1 MSDFSIIGNRT
12 AMIDAAAKTTGA
24 GKYTDD
30 LSVPGMLVGKILH
43 SPYPHA
49 RIRRID
55 TSRAE
60 KCEGVVAVVVGQ
72 DAPNPYGILPVG
84 HDEYALALDKV
95 RYVGD
100 NVACVVAVSES
111 IAETALELI
120 DVEYEVLPAYFDPEE
135 SMKAV
140 TDLIHDSKPGN
151 LEKDYHHVF
160 GDPDQ
165 GFAGADQI
173 AEARFIANEVTH
185 AAMEPHS
192 TLASFEIDPHTGKPG
207 RLTVWSSTQVPYY
220 LQHKLSL
227 VLEMP
232 MAQIRVIK
240 PLVGGGFG
248 GKSEVIP
255 LEIIAAIAARKA
267 QAAVKITYTREE
279 VFWAHRGRPRTII
292 DLKTG
297 VKKDGRITA
306 VKARVVQDGGAY
318 CSYGVVTILY
328 SGALLGALYDIP
340 NIQYDGYRVLTN
352 KPACGA
358 MRGHGTVNVRFA
370 FESQLDEL
378 ALAIGMDPAEI
389 RQRNLLQPPCITV
402 NGLRVQSYGLPEC
415 IEKTVDRSGWK
426 QRKGK
431 LPRGRGLGI
440 ACSHYVSGAANSIIR
455 SDMPHSTVNIKIDR
469 DGGVVVYTG
478 ASEIGQGSDTMTAQ
492 IAAEVLGCSL
502 PRVRVIAAD
511 TDLTPIDIGS
521 YSSRVTFM
529 AGNATLRAAS
539 EVKRLIAAAAAKKMG
554 CAAEDLIFRNDQ
566 VLRKNA
572 AASVGELADKSVRTT
587 QDEASV
593 SGRVEGQILR
603 GSLQQKRKE
612 EGPKEKMSFEEAVV
626 AAIDF
631 HGGLTGTG
639 SYAPPQE
646 ARGGKHKGAGVGPS
660 PAYSY
665 SAQVAEVSVD
675 EETGEVVV
683 HKVWAAH
690 DCGRALN
697 PVSVEGQIIGSVWM
711 GMGQA
716 LTEEMVW
723 KDGMLMNPGLLEYR
737 SPSSVESP
745 EVEPIIVESV
755 DPEGPFGAKECSEG
769 SLAATIPAIANAI
782 YDAVGVRLRESPFT
796 PERVLSALRAKR
808 NARALNLTKVL
819 TRLLRHA
826 SANTADRCASKVRA
840 RNATRSIHRGEKCRP
855 PRAVPI
861 EPYKVQ
867 TAPAQNC
874 RRRNRV
880 SRGTFDACRAWQL
893 ARAGSNSHPNHCRR
907 HRFNSID
914 AAETIRAGAR
924 SRSARNRSA
933 ARHPAAARR
942 RRRNRGPHHAPR
954 HRALRLSAPA
964 LCGPHRSS
972 GDRGI
977 ARTAEH
983 GHHRR

>member
-1 MSDFSIIGNRT
+1 MSDFSIIGKPT
-12 AMIDAAAKTTGA
+12 AMIDAAEKTTGG

-30 LSVPGMLVGKILH
+30 LSLPGMLIGKILH
-43 SPYPHA
+43 SAYPHA
-49 RIRRID
+49 RIKRLD

-60 KCEGVVAVVVGQ
+60 ALDGVVAVVIGE

-84 HDEYALALDKV
+84 HDEHALALDKV

-100 NVACVVAVSES
+100 NVACVVAVSEAV
-111 IAETALELI
+111 AEKALELV

-135 SMKAV
+135 SMKAES
-140 TDLIHDSKPGN
+140 DLIHDNKPGN
-151 LEKDYHHVF
+151 LEKDYHHAF

-165 GFAGADQI
+165 GFAEADHV

-192 TLASFEIDPHTGKPG
+192 TLASFELDPHTGKLG

-255 LEIIAAIAARKA
+255 LEIIAAVAARKA
-267 QAAVKITYTREE
+267 QAPVKITYTREE

-297 VKKDGRITA
+297 IRNDGRITC

-378 ALAIGMDPAEI
+378 AGKIGMDPAEI
-389 RQRNLLQPPCITV
+389 RQRNLLKPPCITV

-415 IEKTVDRSGWK
+415 IEKTVERSGWK
-426 QRKGK
+426 QRRGK
-431 LPRGRGLGI
+431 LPEGRGLGI

-455 SDMPHSTVNIKIDR
+455 SDMPHSTVNLKIDR

-502 PRVRVIAAD
+502 ARVRVIAAD

-529 AGNATLRAAS
+529 AGNATLRAA
-539 EVKRLIAAAAAKKMG
+539 EDVKKRIAAAAAKKMG
-554 CAAEDLIFRNDQ
+554 CAAEDLVFRDDVILKKAGVEARESLVQ
-566 VLRKNA
+566 SESAQTPRGLDPSASLRA
-572 AASVGELADKSVRTT
+572 GSRMRPSRHGSSSSAGAE
-587 QDEASV
+587 QASV

-612 EGPKEKMSFEEAVV
+612 EGPKEWMTFEEAVV

-631 HGGLTGTG
+631 HGALTGTG
-639 SYAPPQE
+639 SYAPPPE
-646 ARGGKHKGAGVGPS
+646 ARGGKHKGGGVGPS

-675 EETGEVVV
+675 EDTGEVTV

-723 KDGMLMNPGLLEYR
+723 KDGMLMNAGMLEYR

-745 EVEPIIVESV
+745 EVEPIIVESI

-782 YDAVGVRLRESPFT
+782 YDAVGVRLHESPFT
-796 PERVLSALRAKR
+796 PERVLAALRAKR
-808 NARALNLTKVL
+808 NDKALKLTEGVDPTSP
-819 TRLLRHA
+819 TRFREHGGSLCFKGKGPERHA
-826 SANTADRCASKVRA
+826 LDPA
-840 RNATRSIHRGEKCRP
+840 RRE
-855 PRAVPI
+855 
-861 EPYKVQ
+861 
-867 TAPAQNC
+867 APA
-874 RRRNRV
+874 
-880 SRGTFDACRAWQL
+880 S
-893 ARAGSNSHPNHCRR
+893 AG
-907 HRFNSID
+907 
-914 AAETIRAGAR
+914 GA
-924 SRSARNRSA
+924 
-933 ARHPAAARR
+933 
-942 RRRNRGPHHAPR
+942 
-954 HRALRLSAPA
+954 
-964 LCGPHRSS
+964 
-972 GDRGI
+972 D
-977 ARTAEH
+977 
-983 GHHRR
+983 

>member
-1 MSDFSIIGNRT
+1 MPTTNDQRTTTTDFSIIGKPT
-12 AMIDAAAKTTGA
+12 AMIDAAEKTTGA

-30 LSVPGMLVGKILH
+30 LSLPGMMIGKILH

-49 RIRRID
+49 RIKRID
-55 TSRAE
+55 TARAE
-60 KCEGVVAVVVGQ
+60 KLEGVIAVVTGQ

-84 HDEYALALDKV
+84 HDEHALALDKS

-100 NVACVVAVSES
+100 NIACVVATSEA
-111 IAETALELI
+111 IAERALELI
-120 DVEYEVLPAYFDPEE
+120 DVDYEVLPAYFDPEE
-135 SMKAV
+135 SMKAKA
-140 TDLIHDSKPGN
+140 DFIHDNKPQN

-160 GDPDQ
+160 GDPEK
-165 GFAGADQI
+165 GFAEADQI

-227 VLEMP
+227 VLDMP
-232 MAQIRVIK
+232 MQQIRVIK

-255 LEIIAAIAARKA
+255 LEIIAAVAARKA
-267 QAAVKITYTREE
+267 QAPVKITYTREE

-297 VKKDGRITA
+297 VKNDGRITA

-378 ALAIGMDPAEI
+378 AAKINLDPAEI
-389 RQRNLLQPPCITV
+389 RRRNLLQPPCITV

-415 IEKTVDRSGWK
+415 IEQTVARSGW
-426 QRKGK
+426 RDRHGK
-431 LPRGRGLGI
+431 LPKGRGLGI

-492 IAAEVLGCSL
+492 IAAETLGCSL
-502 PRVRVIAAD
+502 SRVRVIAAD

-529 AGNATLRAAS
+529 AGNATLRAAA
-539 EVKRLIAAAAAKKMG
+539 EVKKLIAAAAAKKMN
-554 CAAEDLIFRNDQ
+554 CAAEDLTFRNDTVIRRNGHVGADALVRPAEQ
-566 VLRKNA
+566 NSA
-572 AASVGELADKSVRTT
+572 AT
-587 QDEASV
+587 V

-603 GSLQQKRKE
+603 GSLQQKRKD
-612 EGPKEKMSFEEAVV
+612 EGPKDRMTFEEAVV

-631 HGGLTGTG
+631 HGALTGTG
-639 SYAPPQE
+639 SYAPPPE

-675 EETGEVVV
+675 EETGEVTV

-723 KDGMLMNPGLLEYR
+723 KDGMLMNPGMLEYR
-737 SPSSVESP
+737 SPSSIESP
-745 EVEPIIVESV
+745 TVEPIIVESI

-782 YDAVGVRLRESPFT
+782 YDAVGVRLHESPFT
-796 PERVLSALRAKR
+796 PERVLAALRAKK
-808 NARALNLTKVL
+808 NAKALNLTEGV
-819 TRLLRHA
+819 
-826 SANTADRCASKVRA
+826 D
-840 RNATRSIHRGEKCRP
+840 P
-855 PRAVPI
+855 
-861 EPYKVQ
+861 
-867 TAPAQNC
+867 
-874 RRRNRV
+874 
-880 SRGTFDACRAWQL
+880 
-893 ARAGSNSHPNHCRR
+893 SNPKKFREHG
-907 HRFNSID
+907 
-914 AAETIRAGAR
+914 GALWFKGKGPE
-924 SRSARNRSA
+924 
-933 ARHPAAARR
+933 RHPLDPSRCETPPGGT
-942 RRRNRGPHHAPR
+942 N
-954 HRALRLSAPA
+954 
-964 LCGPHRSS
+964 
-972 GDRGI
+972 
-977 ARTAEH
+977 
-983 GHHRR
+983 

>member
-1 MSDFSIIGNRT
+1 MNSKFSIIGKPT
-12 AMIDAAAKTTGA
+12 AMVDAAEKTTGS

-49 RIRRID
+49 RIKAID
-55 TSRAE
+55 TNKAE
-60 KCEGVVAVVVGQ
+60 KLDGVVAVAVGQ
-72 DAPNPYGILPVG
+72 DAPKTYGILPVG
-84 HDEYALALDKV
+84 HDEYPLALDKV

-100 NVACVVAVSES
+100 NVACVVATSEA
-111 IAETALELI
+111 IAERALELI
-120 DVEYEVLPAYFDPEE
+120 DVDYEVLPGYFDPEE
-135 SMKAV
+135 SMKAKS
-140 TDLIHDSKPGN
+140 DLIHDHKLN
-151 LEKDYHHVF
+151 NIEKDYHHVF
-160 GDPDQ
+160 GDPER
-165 GFAGADQI
+165 GLAEADQV
-173 AEARFIANEVTH
+173 AEARFISNEVTH

-232 MAQIRVIK
+232 MQQIRVIK

-267 QAAVKITYTREE
+267 KAPVKITYTREE

-340 NIQYDGYRVLTN
+340 NIQFDGYRVLTN

-378 ALAIGMDPAEI
+378 ASAIGMDPAEI
-389 RQRNLLQPPCITV
+389 RRRNLLHSPCITV

-415 IEKTVDRSGWK
+415 IEKTVERSGWK
-426 QRKGK
+426 ERKGK
-431 LPRGRGLGI
+431 LAKGRGLGI

-492 IAAEVLGCSL
+492 IAAETLGCSL
-502 PRVRVIAAD
+502 SRIRVVAAD

-529 AGNATLRAAS
+529 AGNATLRAAG
-539 EVKRLIAAAAAKKMG
+539 EVKKLIAAAAAKTMS
-554 CAAEDLIFRNDQ
+554 CDPEDVVFRDDLITKK
-566 VLRKNA
+566 VC
-572 AASVGELADKSVRTT
+572 VGTDAVVRPAE
-587 QDEASV
+587 QGSAASV

-612 EGPKEKMSFEEAVV
+612 EGPKESTTFEEAVV
-626 AAIDF
+626 TAIDF
-631 HGGLTGTG
+631 HGALTGTG
-639 SYAPPQE
+639 SYAPPAE

-675 EETGEVVV
+675 EETGEVTV

-782 YDAVGVRLRESPFT
+782 YDAVGVRLHESPFT
-796 PERVLSALRAKR
+796 PERVLAALRAKKL
-808 NARALNLTKVL
+808 AKTLNLTEGI
-819 TRLLRHA
+819 
-826 SANTADRCASKVRA
+826 D
-840 RNATRSIHRGEKCRP
+840 P
-855 PRAVPI
+855 
-861 EPYKVQ
+861 
-867 TAPAQNC
+867 TAP
-874 RRRNRV
+874 
-880 SRGTFDACRAWQL
+880 SRFREHG
-893 ARAGSNSHPNHCRR
+893 GSLWFKGKGP
-907 HRFNSID
+907 
-914 AAETIRAGAR
+914 E
-924 SRSARNRSA
+924 
-933 ARHPAAARR
+933 RHPLDPSRQA
-942 RRRNRGPHHAPR
+942 N
-954 HRALRLSAPA
+954 APA
-964 LCGPHRSS
+964 G
-972 GDRGI
+972 GAD
-977 ARTAEH
+977 
-983 GHHRR
+983 

>member
-1 MSDFSIIGNRT
+1 MSTFSIIGKPT
-12 AMIDAAAKTTGA
+12 AMIDAAEKTTGG

-30 LSVPGMLVGKILH
+30 LSVPGMLIGKILH

-49 RIRRID
+49 RIKRID
-55 TSRAE
+55 ISRAG
-60 KCEGVVAVVVGQ
+60 KLDGVVAVVIGK

-84 HDEYALALDKV
+84 HDEHALALDRV

-100 NVACVVAVSES
+100 NVACVAAVSEA
-111 IAETALELI
+111 IAENALELV

-135 SMKAV
+135 SMKAQ
-140 TDLIHDSKPGN
+140 TDLIHDNKPGN
-151 LEKDYHHVF
+151 LEKDYHHAF
-160 GDPDQ
+160 GDPDG
-165 GFAGADQI
+165 GFAEADHVT
-173 AEARFIANEVTH
+173 EARFIANEVTH

-192 TLASFEIDPHTGKPG
+192 TLASFELDPHTGKLG

-255 LEIIAAIAARKA
+255 LEIIAAVAARKA
-267 QAAVKITYTREE
+267 QAPVKITYTREE

-292 DLKTG
+292 DMKTG
-297 VKKDGRITA
+297 IKNDGRITA

-340 NIQYDGYRVLTN
+340 TIQYDGYRVLTN

-378 ALAIGMDPAEI
+378 AAMAGIDSAEI
-389 RQRNLLQPPCITV
+389 RQRNLLKPPCITV

-415 IEKTVDRSGWK
+415 IEKTVERSGWK

-492 IAAEVLGCSL
+492 VAAEVLGCSL
-502 PRVRVIAAD
+502 PRIRVIAAD

-529 AGNATLRAAS
+529 AGNATLRAA
-539 EVKRLIAAAAAKKMG
+539 EDVKKRIAAAAAKKMD
-554 CAAEDLIFRNDQ
+554 CAVEDLVFRDDVVFRKGSAPPVVKKDQAED
-566 VLRKNA
+566 VE
-572 AASVGELADKSVRTT
+572 VT
-587 QDEASV
+587 QAGTSV
-593 SGRVEGQILR
+593 SGRVVGQILR

-612 EGPKEKMSFEEAVV
+612 EGPKDWMTFEEAVV

-631 HGGLTGTG
+631 HGTLTGTG
-639 SYAPPQE
+639 AYAPPPE
-646 ARGGKHKGAGVGPS
+646 ARGGKHKGGGVGPS

-675 EETGEVVV
+675 EETGEVTV

-723 KDGMLMNPGLLEYR
+723 KDGMLMNAGMLEYR

-745 EVEPIIVESV
+745 EVEPIIVESI

-769 SLAATIPAIANAI
+769 SLAATIPAISNAI
-782 YDAVGVRLRESPFT
+782 YDAVGVRLHECPFT
-796 PERVLSALRAKR
+796 PERVLAALRAKR
-808 NARALNLTKVL
+808 NDKALNLTEGV
-819 TRLLRHA
+819 
-826 SANTADRCASKVRA
+826 D
-840 RNATRSIHRGEKCRP
+840 P
-855 PRAVPI
+855 
-861 EPYKVQ
+861 
-867 TAPAQNC
+867 TAPARFREHGGSLC
-874 RRRNRV
+874 FKGKGPERHALDPARRE
-880 SRGTFDACRAWQL
+880 APA
-893 ARAGSNSHPNHCRR
+893 
-907 HRFNSID
+907 
-914 AAETIRAGAR
+914 
-924 SRSARNRSA
+924 SARGA
-933 ARHPAAARR
+933 
-942 RRRNRGPHHAPR
+942 
-954 HRALRLSAPA
+954 
-964 LCGPHRSS
+964 
-972 GDRGI
+972 D
-977 ARTAEH
+977 
-983 GHHRR
+983 

>member
-1 MSDFSIIGNRT
+1 MTNDFSIIGKSI
-12 AMIDAAAKTTGA
+12 AMVDAAGKTTGS
-24 GKYTDD
+24 GKYADD
-30 LSVPGMLVGKILH
+30 LSLPGMLIGKILH

-49 RIRRID
+49 RVKQID

-60 KCEGVVAVVVGQ
+60 RLPGVITVATGK

-84 HDEYALALDKV
+84 HDEHALVTDKV

-100 NVACVVAVSES
+100 NVACVAAIDEAT
-111 IAETALELI
+111 AEKALELI
-120 DVEYEVLPAYFDPEE
+120 DVEYEVLPAYFDPED
-135 SMKAV
+135 SMKAEA
-140 TDLIHDSKPGN
+140 DLIHDNKPHN

-160 GDPDQ
+160 GDPDK
-165 GFAGADQI
+165 GFADADHV

-185 AAMEPHS
+185 AAMEPHC
-192 TLASFEIDPHTGKPG
+192 TLAAFEIDPQTGHPG
-207 RLTVWSSTQVPYY
+207 RLLVQSSTQVPYY

-232 MAQIRVIK
+232 MSQIRVIK

-255 LEIIAAIAARKA
+255 LEIIAAVAARKA
-267 QAAVKITYTREE
+267 KAPVKITYTREE

-297 VKKDGRITA
+297 VRNDGHITA
-306 VKARVVQDGGAY
+306 VKAKVIQDGGAY

-352 KPACGA
+352 KPVCGA

-378 ALAIGMDPAEI
+378 ALQIGMDPAEI
-389 RQRNLLQPPCITV
+389 RRRNLLQPPCITV

-415 IEKTVDRSGWK
+415 IDQVVERSKWSE
-426 QRKGK
+426 RKSK
-431 LPRGRGLGI
+431 LPKNRGLGI

-478 ASEIGQGSDTMTAQ
+478 ASDIGQGSDTMVAQ
-492 IAAEVLGCSL
+492 VASETLGCSL
-502 PRVRVIAAD
+502 NRVKVIAAD

-529 AGNATLRAAS
+529 NGNATLRAAQD
-539 EVKRLIAAAAAKKMG
+539 VKKQIALAAAKKMN
-554 CAAEDLIFRNDQ
+554 CAAQDLVFRDDI
-566 VLRKNA
+566 VKKDG
-572 AASVGELADKSVRTT
+572 VGRAPSPAESAGKS
-587 QDEASV
+587 EASV

-603 GSLQQKRKE
+603 GSLQQKRKD
-612 EGPKEKMSFEEAVV
+612 EGPKDSLTFEEAVV

-631 HGGLTGTG
+631 HGALSGTG
-639 SYAPPQE
+639 SYAPPLE

-675 EETGEVVV
+675 EDTGEVTV
-683 HKVWAAH
+683 HKVWASH

-697 PVSVEGQIIGSVWM
+697 PMSVEGQIIGSVWM

-716 LTEEMVW
+716 LTEEMIW

-737 SPSSVESP
+737 SPSSAESP
-745 EVEPIIVESV
+745 EIEPIIVESI

-782 YDAVGVRLRESPFT
+782 YDAVGVRLHECPFT
-796 PERVLSALRAKR
+796 PERVLAAMRAKKSQKKIDLTEGIDPTSPQR
-808 NARALNLTKVL
+808 FREHGGLLWFRGKGPNRHPLDPAR
-819 TRLLRHA
+819 REEQA
-826 SANTADRCASKVRA
+826 SA
-840 RNATRSIHRGEKCRP
+840 G
-855 PRAVPI
+855 
-861 EPYKVQ
+861 
-867 TAPAQNC
+867 
-874 RRRNRV
+874 
-880 SRGTFDACRAWQL
+880 
-893 ARAGSNSHPNHCRR
+893 
-907 HRFNSID
+907 
-914 AAETIRAGAR
+914 
-924 SRSARNRSA
+924 
-933 ARHPAAARR
+933 
-942 RRRNRGPHHAPR
+942 
-954 HRALRLSAPA
+954 
-964 LCGPHRSS
+964 
-972 GDRGI
+972 GDD
-977 ARTAEH
+977 
-983 GHHRR
+983 

>member
-1 MSDFSIIGNRT
+1 MPHFSIVGKPT
-12 AMIDAAAKTTGA
+12 AMVDAAEKTSGA
-24 GKYTDD
+24 GKYADD
-30 LSVPGMLVGKILH
+30 LSLPGMLVGKILH

-49 RIRRID
+49 RIKQIG

-60 KCEGVVAVVVGQ
+60 KLEGVVTVVTGQ

-84 HDEYALALDKV
+84 HDEHALALDKV

-100 NVACVVAVSES
+100 NVACVVAISES
-111 IAETALELI
+111 IAEKALELV
-120 DVEYEVLPAYFDPEE
+120 DVEFELLPAYFDPEE
-135 SMKAV
+135 SMKAEA
-140 TDLIHDSKPGN
+140 DLIHDNKPGN
-151 LEKDYHHVF
+151 LEKDYHHSF
-160 GDPDQ
+160 GDPDR
-165 GFAGADQI
+165 GFADADHI
-173 AEARFIANEVTH
+173 AEARFLANEVTH

-192 TLASFEIDPHTGKPG
+192 TLASFEIDPYTGKPG

-232 MAQIRVIK
+232 MSQIRVIK

-255 LEIIAAIAARKA
+255 LEIIAAVAARKA
-267 QAAVKITYTREE
+267 QAPVKITYTREE

-297 VKKDGRITA
+297 ITNDGRITS

-328 SGALLGALYDIP
+328 SGALLGALYHIP

-378 ALAIGMDPAEI
+378 AATIGMDPAEI
-389 RQRNLLQPPCITV
+389 RRRNLLKPPCITV

-415 IEKTVDRSGWK
+415 IEKTVERSAWK

-492 IAAEVLGCSL
+492 VAAEVLGCSL

-529 AGNATLRAAS
+529 AGNATLRAA
-539 EVKRLIAAAAAKKMG
+539 EDVKKRIAAAAAKKMNCAPEDLVFRDDVVCKKG
-554 CAAEDLIFRNDQ
+554 SALPKLRKTLGEAAELPP
-566 VLRKNA
+566 
-572 AASVGELADKSVRTT
+572 SG
-587 QDEASV
+587 ASV

-603 GSLQQKRKE
+603 GSLQQKRAE
-612 EGPKEKMSFEEAVV
+612 EGPREWMTFEEAVV

-631 HGGLTGTG
+631 HGALSGTG
-639 SYAPPQE
+639 SYAPPPE
-646 ARGGKHKGAGVGPS
+646 ARGGRHKGGGVGPS

-675 EETGEVVV
+675 QETGEVAV

-723 KDGMLMNPGLLEYR
+723 KDGMLMNPGMLEYR
-737 SPSSVESP
+737 SPSAAESP
-745 EVEPIIVESV
+745 EIEPIIVESI

-769 SLAATIPAIANAI
+769 SLAAIIPAIANAI
-782 YDAVGVRLRESPFT
+782 YDAVGVRLHESPFT
-796 PERVLSALRAKR
+796 PERVLAALRAQKNQKTLSLAGGSDPTAPGIFR
-808 NARALNLTKVL
+808 EHGGSLCFKGKGPQRH
-819 TRLLRHA
+819 RLDPA
-826 SANTADRCASKVRA
+826 
-840 RNATRSIHRGEKCRP
+840 RGE
-855 PRAVPI
+855 
-861 EPYKVQ
+861 
-867 TAPAQNC
+867 APAH
-874 RRRNRV
+874 
-880 SRGTFDACRAWQL
+880 
-893 ARAGSNSHPNHCRR
+893 AG
-907 HRFNSID
+907 
-914 AAETIRAGAR
+914 GA
-924 SRSARNRSA
+924 
-933 ARHPAAARR
+933 
-942 RRRNRGPHHAPR
+942 
-954 HRALRLSAPA
+954 
-964 LCGPHRSS
+964 
-972 GDRGI
+972 D
-977 ARTAEH
+977 
-983 GHHRR
+983 

>member
-1 MSDFSIIGNRT
+1 MSGFSIIGKPT
-12 AMIDAAAKTTGA
+12 AMIDAAEKTTGG

-30 LSVPGMLVGKILH
+30 LSLPGMLVGKILH

-49 RIRRID
+49 RIKHID
-55 TSRAE
+55 TTRAE
-60 KCEGVVAVVVGQ
+60 KLNGVVAVVIGK

-84 HDEYALALDKV
+84 HDEHALALDKV

-100 NVACVVAVSES
+100 NVACVVAISES
-111 IAETALELI
+111 VAEKALELV
-120 DVEYEVLPAYFDPEE
+120 DEQYEVLPAYFDPEE
-135 SMKAV
+135 SMKAQ
-140 TDLIHDSKPGN
+140 TDLIHDNKPGN

-160 GDPDQ
+160 GDPDK
-165 GFAGADQI
+165 GFAEADQI

-192 TLASFEIDPHTGKPG
+192 TLASFEIDPHSGKPG

-255 LEIIAAIAARKA
+255 LEIIAAVAARKA
-267 QAAVKITYTREE
+267 QAPVKITYTREE

-297 VKKDGRITA
+297 VKNDGRITA

-340 NIQYDGYRVLTN
+340 HIQYDGYRVLTN

-378 ALAIGMDPAEI
+378 ATAIGMDPAEI
-389 RQRNLLQPPCITV
+389 RQRNLLKPPCITV

-415 IEKTVDRSGWK
+415 IEKTVERSGWR
-426 QRKGK
+426 QRHGK
-431 LPRGRGLGI
+431 LPQGRGLGI

-492 IAAEVLGCSL
+492 VAAEILGCTLS
-502 PRVRVIAAD
+502 RVRVIAAD

-529 AGNATLRAAS
+529 AGNATLRAA
-539 EVKRLIAAAAAKKMG
+539 EDVKKRIAAAAAQKMN
-554 CAAEDLIFRNDQ
+554 CAAGDLVFREDLVFRKGSIPPSRKKDQ
-566 VLRKNA
+566 SEELEVTEA
-572 AASVGELADKSVRTT
+572 GASVG
-587 QDEASV
+587 
-593 SGRVEGQILR
+593 GRVEGQILR

-612 EGPKEKMSFEEAVV
+612 EAPKDWMTFEEAVV

-631 HGGLTGTG
+631 HGALTGTG
-639 SYAPPQE
+639 SYAPPPE
-646 ARGGKHKGAGVGPS
+646 ARGGKHKGGGVGPS

-675 EETGEVVV
+675 EETGEVTV

-723 KDGMLMNPGLLEYR
+723 KDGMLMNAGMLEYR

-745 EVEPIIVESV
+745 EVEPIIVESI

-769 SLAATIPAIANAI
+769 SLAATIPAISNAI
-782 YDAVGVRLRESPFT
+782 YDAVGVRLHESPFT
-796 PERVLSALRAKR
+796 PERVLAALRAKR
-808 NARALNLTKVL
+808 QDKVLNLTEGV
-819 TRLLRHA
+819 
-826 SANTADRCASKVRA
+826 D
-840 RNATRSIHRGEKCRP
+840 P
-855 PRAVPI
+855 
-861 EPYKVQ
+861 
-867 TAPAQNC
+867 TAPARFREHGGALC
-874 RRRNRV
+874 FKDK
-880 SRGTFDACRAWQL
+880 G
-893 ARAGSNSHPNHCRR
+893 PRR
-907 HRFNSID
+907 HALD
-914 AAETIRAGAR
+914 
-924 SRSARNRSA
+924 
-933 ARHPAAARR
+933 P
-942 RRRNRGPHHAPR
+942 APR
-954 HRALRLSAPA
+954 EVPA
-964 LCGPHRSS
+964 VTG
-972 GDRGI
+972 GAD
-977 ARTAEH
+977 
-983 GHHRR
+983 

>member
-1 MSDFSIIGNRT
+1 MESNFSIIGKPT
-12 AMIDAAAKTTGA
+12 AMIDAAEKTTGG

-30 LSVPGMLVGKILH
+30 LTVPGMLIGKILH

-49 RIRRID
+49 RIKHID
-55 TSRAE
+55 TNRAE
-60 KCEGVVAVVVGQ
+60 ALDGVAAVVIGK

-84 HDEYALALDKV
+84 HDEHALALDKV

-100 NVACVVAVSES
+100 NVACVVAISEA
-111 IAETALELI
+111 IAEKALELI
-120 DVEYEVLPAYFDPEE
+120 DVDYEVLPAYFDPEE
-135 SMKAV
+135 SMKAS
-140 TDLIHDSKPGN
+140 TDLIHDNKPNN
-151 LEKDYHHVF
+151 LEKDYHHIF
-160 GDPDQ
+160 GDPDR
-165 GFAGADQI
+165 GFAEADHV

-192 TLASFEIDPHTGKPG
+192 TLASFELDPHTGKKG

-232 MAQIRVIK
+232 MSQIRVIK

-255 LEIIAAIAARKA
+255 LEIIAAIAAR
-267 QAAVKITYTREE
+267 AARAPVKITYTREE

-297 VKKDGRITA
+297 IKNDGRITA
-306 VKARVVQDGGAY
+306 VKARVIQDGGAY

-389 RQRNLLQPPCITV
+389 RRRNLLQPPCITV

-415 IEKTVDRSGWK
+415 IERTVERSGW
-426 QRKGK
+426 QERKGQ
-431 LPRGRGLGI
+431 LPRGRGLGF

-455 SDMPHSTVNIKIDR
+455 SNMPHSTVNIKIDR

-502 PRVRVIAAD
+502 GRVRVIAAD

-529 AGNATLRAAS
+529 AGNATLRAAE
-539 EVKRLIAAAAAKKMG
+539 EVKQLVAAAAAKKMN
-554 CAAEDLIFRNDQ
+554 CDAEDIIFRDDS
-566 VLRKNA
+566 VFRKNGHVGTA
-572 AASVGELADKSVRTT
+572 ALGRPAEQGSS
-587 QDEASV
+587 ASV

-603 GSLQQKRKE
+603 GSLQQKRQD
-612 EGPKEKMSFEEAVV
+612 EGPKDWMTFEEAVV

-631 HGGLTGTG
+631 HGALTGTG
-639 SYAPPQE
+639 SYAPPPE
-646 ARGGKHKGAGVGPS
+646 ARGGKHKGGGVGPS

-675 EETGEVVV
+675 EETGEVAV

-716 LTEEMVW
+716 LTEEMIW

-745 EVEPIIVESV
+745 EVEPIIVESI

-782 YDAVGVRLRESPFT
+782 YDAVGVRLHEVPFT
-796 PERVLSALRAKR
+796 PERVLAALRAKR
-808 NARALNLTKVL
+808 GDKKINLTEGI
-819 TRLLRHA
+819 
-826 SANTADRCASKVRA
+826 D
-840 RNATRSIHRGEKCRP
+840 P
-855 PRAVPI
+855 
-861 EPYKVQ
+861 
-867 TAPAQNC
+867 TAPAKF
-874 RRRNRV
+874 REHGG
-880 SRGTFDACRAWQL
+880 SLWFRGK
-893 ARAGSNSHPNHCRR
+893 GPK
-907 HRFNSID
+907 
-914 AAETIRAGAR
+914 
-924 SRSARNRSA
+924 
-933 ARHPAAARR
+933 RHPLDPARR
-942 RRRNRGPHHAPR
+942 EGPAE
-954 HRALRLSAPA
+954 AA
-964 LCGPHRSS
+964 G
-972 GDRGI
+972 GD
-977 ARTAEH
+977 
-983 GHHRR
+983 

>member
-1 MSDFSIIGNRT
+1 MSKQFSVIGKPI
-12 AMIDAAAKTTGA
+12 AMVDAAGKTTGA

-30 LSVPGMLVGKILH
+30 LCVAGMLVGKILH

-49 RIRRID
+49 RIKLID
-55 TSRAE
+55 TRRAE
-60 KCEGVVAVVVGQ
+60 KLDGVVAVATGE
-72 DAPNPYGILPVG
+72 DAPNTYGILPVG
-84 HDEYALALDKV
+84 HDEHALAVGKV

-100 NVACVVAVSES
+100 NVACVAAIDE
-111 IAETALELI
+111 ATADKALERI

-135 SMKAV
+135 SMKAE
-140 TDLIHDSKPGN
+140 TNLIHENKPHN
-151 LEKDYHHVF
+151 LEKDYHHAF
-160 GDPDQ
+160 GDPEK
-165 GFAGADQI
+165 GFAEADQI

-192 TLASFEIDPHTGKPG
+192 TLASFEIDSQTGKPG
-207 RLTVWSSTQVPYY
+207 RLIVWSSTQVPYY

-255 LEIIAAIAARKA
+255 LEIIAAVAARKA
-267 QAAVKITYTREE
+267 RAPVKITYTREE

-297 VKKDGRITA
+297 VRRDGRITA

-340 NIQYDGYRVLTN
+340 NIQYDGFRVLTN

-378 ALAIGMDPAEI
+378 AAKLDLDPAEI
-389 RQRNLLQPPCITV
+389 RRRNLLQPPCVTV

-415 IEKTVDRSGWK
+415 IEKTVERSGWK
-426 QRKGK
+426 DRKGK
-431 LPRGRGLGI
+431 LPKGRGLGI

-492 IAAEVLGCSL
+492 VAAETLGCSL
-502 PRVRVIAAD
+502 GRVRVVAAD

-529 AGNATLRAAS
+529 AGNATLRAAQ
-539 EVKRLIAAAAAKKMG
+539 EVKKQIASAAARKMG
-554 CAAEDLIFRNDQ
+554 CAAEDLIFRDDMVSRENPAGEGA
-566 VLRKNA
+566 RATPA
-572 AASVGELADKSVRTT
+572 A
-587 QDEASV
+587 ASV

-603 GSLQQKRKE
+603 GSLQQKRKD
-612 EGPKEKMSFEEAVV
+612 EGPKDSLTFEEAVV

-631 HGGLTGTG
+631 HGALTGTG
-639 SYAPPQE
+639 SYAPPVE

-665 SAQVAEVSVD
+665 SAQVADVSVD
-675 EETGEVVV
+675 EETGEVTV

-716 LTEEMVW
+716 LSEEMVW

-745 EVEPIIVESV
+745 EVEPIIVESI

-782 YDAVGVRLRESPFT
+782 YDAVGVRLHEAPFT
-796 PERVLSALRAKR
+796 PERVLAALRAK
-808 NARALNLTKVL
+808 NRAKPVNLTEGVDP
-819 TRLLRHA
+819 TSPERLREHGGSLCFKGKGPERHA
-826 SANTADRCASKVRA
+826 LDPA
-840 RNATRSIHRGEKCRP
+840 RKES
-855 PRAVPI
+855 
-861 EPYKVQ
+861 
-867 TAPAQNC
+867 PAQ
-874 RRRNRV
+874 
-880 SRGTFDACRAWQL
+880 
-893 ARAGSNSHPNHCRR
+893 AG
-907 HRFNSID
+907 
-914 AAETIRAGAR
+914 
-924 SRSARNRSA
+924 
-933 ARHPAAARR
+933 
-942 RRRNRGPHHAPR
+942 
-954 HRALRLSAPA
+954 
-964 LCGPHRSS
+964 
-972 GDRGI
+972 GDD
-977 ARTAEH
+977 
-983 GHHRR
+983 

>member
-1 MSDFSIIGNRT
+1 MNFSIIGKPIP
-12 AMIDAAAKTTGA
+12 MVDAAGKTTGA

-30 LSVPGMLVGKILH
+30 LSLPGMLIGKILH
-43 SPYPHA
+43 SPHPHA
-49 RIRRID
+49 RIKRID

-60 KCEGVVAVVVGQ
+60 KLDGVVAVAVGS
-72 DAPNPYGILPVG
+72 DAPNTYGILPVG
-84 HDEYALALDKV
+84 HDEHALAVDKV

-100 NVACVVAVSES
+100 NVACVA
-111 IAETALELI
+111 AEDEATAEKALELI
-120 DVEYEVLPAYFDPEE
+120 DVEYELLPAYFDPEE
-135 SMKAV
+135 SMKAER
-140 TDLIHDSKPGN
+140 DLIHDNKPHN

-160 GDPDQ
+160 GGPEK
-165 GFAGADQI
+165 GFAEADHI
-173 AEARFIANEVTH
+173 EEARFIANEVTH

-192 TLASFEIDPHTGKPG
+192 TLASFELDSQTGQLG

-220 LQHKLSL
+220 LQHKLAL

-232 MAQIRVIK
+232 MSQIRVIK

-255 LEIIAAIAARKA
+255 LEIIAAVAARKA
-267 QAAVKITYTREE
+267 KRPVKITYTREE

-297 VKKDGRITA
+297 VTNDGRITA

-378 ALAIGMDPAEI
+378 AAKLNLDPAEI
-389 RQRNLLQPPCITV
+389 RRRNLLQPPCVTV

-415 IEKTVDRSGWK
+415 IEKVVERSGWK
-426 QRKGK
+426 DRKGK
-431 LPRGRGLGI
+431 LRKGRGLGL

-502 PRVRVIAAD
+502 ARVKVVAAD

-529 AGNATLRAAS
+529 AGNATLRAAQ
-539 EVKRLIAAAAAKKMG
+539 EVKKQIAMAAAKKMN
-554 CAAEDLIFRNDQ
+554 CDPAELEFRKDR
-566 VLRKNA
+566 VSKNGH
-572 AASVGELADKSVRTT
+572 VETGGLARPVPAGFAGTSPSEKT
-587 QDEASV
+587 SV

-612 EGPKEKMSFEEAVV
+612 DDSPKKSMSFEEAVV
-626 AAIDF
+626 AAIDH
-631 HGGLTGTG
+631 HGALTGTG
-639 SYAPPQE
+639 SYAPPPE

-665 SAQVAEVSVD
+665 SAQIAEVSVNED
-675 EETGEVVV
+675 TGEVTV

-716 LTEEMVW
+716 LTEEMIW
-723 KDGMLMNPGLLEYR
+723 KDGLLMNPGLLEYR

-745 EVEPIIVESV
+745 EVEPIIVESI

-782 YDAVGVRLRESPFT
+782 YDAVGIRLHEAPFT
-796 PERVLSALRAKR
+796 PERVLAGLRRKK
-808 NARALNLTKVL
+808 NVKALNLTEGV
-819 TRLLRHA
+819 
-826 SANTADRCASKVRA
+826 D
-840 RNATRSIHRGEKCRP
+840 P
-855 PRAVPI
+855 
-861 EPYKVQ
+861 
-867 TAPAQNC
+867 TAP
-874 RRRNRV
+874 V
-880 SRGTFDACRAWQL
+880 
-893 ARAGSNSHPNHCRR
+893 
-907 HRFNSID
+907 RF
-914 AAETIRAGAR
+914 R
-924 SRSARNRSA
+924 
-933 ARHPAAARR
+933 
-942 RRRNRGPHHAPR
+942 
-954 HRALRLSAPA
+954 
-964 LCGPHRSS
+964 
-972 GDRGI
+972 
-977 ARTAEH
+977 EH
-983 GHHRR
+983 GGAVWFKGKGAERVGRAPSPANGTK

>member
-1 MSDFSIIGNRT
+1 MATTNDFSIIGKSI
-12 AMIDAAAKTTGA
+12 AMVDAAGKTTGA
-24 GKYTDD
+24 GKYADD
-30 LSVPGMLVGKILH
+30 LSAPGMLIGKILH

-49 RIRRID
+49 RVKSID

-60 KCEGVVAVVVGQ
+60 KLEGVVAVATGK

-84 HDEYALALDKV
+84 HDEHALVTDKV

-100 NVACVVAVSES
+100 NVACVAAVDEAT
-111 IAETALELI
+111 AEKAVELI
-120 DVEYEVLPAYFDPEE
+120 DVEYEVLPAYFDPED
-135 SMKAV
+135 SMKAE
-140 TDLIHDSKPGN
+140 TDFIHDNKPHN

-160 GDPDQ
+160 GDPER
-165 GFAGADQI
+165 GFAEADEI

-185 AAMEPHS
+185 GAMEPHS
-192 TLASFEIDPHTGKPG
+192 TLAAFEIDSHTGKLG
-207 RLTVWSSTQVPYY
+207 RLTVKSSTQVPYY

-227 VLEMP
+227 VLEIP
-232 MAQIRVIK
+232 MSQIRVIK

-255 LEIIAAIAARKA
+255 LEIIAAVAARKA
-267 QAAVKITYTREE
+267 RAPVKITYTREE
-279 VFWAHRGRPRTII
+279 VFWAHRGRPRTVV

-297 VKKDGRITA
+297 IKKDGSITA
-306 VKARVVQDGGAY
+306 VKARVVQDGGGY

-352 KPACGA
+352 KPVCGA

-378 ALAIGMDPAEI
+378 AARIGMDPAEV
-389 RQRNLLQPPCITV
+389 RQHNLLKPPCITV

-415 IEKTVDRSGWK
+415 IEKVIDRSGWK

-431 LPRGRGLGI
+431 LPKGRGLGV

-478 ASEIGQGSDTMTAQ
+478 ASDIGQGSDTMVAQ
-492 IAAEVLGCSL
+492 IAAETLGCAL
-502 PRVRVIAAD
+502 ARVKVIAAD
-511 TDLTPIDIGS
+511 TDLTPIDLGS

-529 AGNATLRAAS
+529 NGNATLRAAAD
-539 EVKRLIAAAAAKKMG
+539 VKKQIASAAARKMN
-554 CAAEDLIFRNDQ
+554 CEPDDLLFRGDK

-572 AASVGELADKSVRTT
+572 AGEGARATQTIARTDAAGEGARAT
-587 QDEASV
+587 RSETSV

-603 GSLQQKRKE
+603 GSLQQKRKD
-612 EGPKEKMSFEEAVV
+612 EGPKDSLTFEEAVV

-631 HGGLTGTG
+631 HGALSGTG
-639 SYAPPQE
+639 SYAPPLE

-675 EETGEVVV
+675 EDTGEVTV
-683 HKVWAAH
+683 HKVWASH

-737 SPSSVESP
+737 SPSSIESP
-745 EVEPIIVESV
+745 DVEAIIVESI

-769 SLAATIPAIANAI
+769 SLAATIPAIGNAI
-782 YDAVGVRLRESPFT
+782 YDAVGIRLHEAPFT
-796 PERVLSALRAKR
+796 PERVLAALRDKKKEKKID
-808 NARALNLTKVL
+808 LTEGI
-819 TRLLRHA
+819 
-826 SANTADRCASKVRA
+826 D
-840 RNATRSIHRGEKCRP
+840 P
-855 PRAVPI
+855 
-861 EPYKVQ
+861 
-867 TAPAQNC
+867 TAPA
-874 RRRNRV
+874 RFREHGG
-880 SRGTFDACRAWQL
+880 SLWFRGK
-893 ARAGSNSHPNHCRR
+893 GP
-907 HRFNSID
+907 
-914 AAETIRAGAR
+914 E
-924 SRSARNRSA
+924 
-933 ARHPAAARR
+933 RHPLDPSRR
-942 RRRNRGPHHAPR
+942 TETNVGREG
-954 HRALRLSAPA
+954 
-964 LCGPHRSS
+964 
-972 GDRGI
+972 
-977 ARTAEH
+977 
-983 GHHRR
+983 

>member
-1 MSDFSIIGNRT
+1 MTDFSIIGKPI
-12 AMIDAAAKTTGA
+12 AMVDAAGKTTGA

-30 LSVPGMLVGKILH
+30 LNVPGMLVGRILH

-60 KCEGVVAVVVGQ
+60 KLEGVVAIATGK
-72 DAPNPYGILPVG
+72 DAPNTYGILPVG
-84 HDEYALALDKV
+84 HDEHALAMDKV

-100 NVACVVAVSES
+100 NVACVAAVDE
-111 IAETALELI
+111 ATADKALELI
-120 DVEYEVLPAYFDPEE
+120 DVEYEVLPAYFDPEA
-135 SMKAV
+135 SMEAD
-140 TDLIHDSKPGN
+140 TDLIHDNKPRN

-160 GDPDQ
+160 GDPGK
-165 GFAGADQI
+165 GFAEADYV

-192 TLASFEIDPHTGKPG
+192 TLASFEIDSQTGKPG
-207 RLTVWSSTQVPYY
+207 RLIVWSSTQVPYY
-220 LQHKLSL
+220 LQHKLAL

-255 LEIIAAIAARKA
+255 LEIIAAVAARKA
-267 QAAVKITYTREE
+267 RAPVKITYTREE
-279 VFWAHRGRPRTII
+279 VFWAHRGRPRTIV

-297 VKKDGRITA
+297 VKRDGRITA
-306 VKARVVQDGGAY
+306 VQARVVQDGGAY

-378 ALAIGMDPAEI
+378 ATKINLDPAEI
-389 RQRNLLQPPCITV
+389 RQRNLLQPPCVTV

-415 IEKTVDRSGWK
+415 IEKTVERSGWK
-426 QRKGK
+426 ERKGK

-440 ACSHYVSGAANSIIR
+440 GCSHYVSGAANSIIR

-492 IAAEVLGCSL
+492 IAAETLGCSL
-502 PRVRVIAAD
+502 GRIKIVAAD

-529 AGNATLRAAS
+529 AGNATLRAAL
-539 EVKRLIAAAAAKKMG
+539 EVKQQIASAAARKMG
-554 CAAEDLIFRNDQ
+554 SAAEEMVFRDD
-566 VLRKNA
+566 VVSRKSQAGEAPASTRA
-572 AASVGELADKSVRTT
+572 ARRS
-587 QDEASV
+587 EASG

-603 GSLQQKRKE
+603 GSLQQKRKD
-612 EGPKEKMSFEEAVV
+612 EGPKDSMTFEEAVV

-631 HGGLTGTG
+631 HGTLTGTG
-639 SYAPPQE
+639 SYAPPAE
-646 ARGGKHKGAGVGPS
+646 ARGGKHKGGGVGPS

-675 EETGEVVV
+675 EETGEVTV

-716 LTEEMVW
+716 LTEEMIW

-745 EVEPIIVESV
+745 QVEPIIVESI

-782 YDAVGVRLRESPFT
+782 YDAVGVRLHEAPFT
-796 PERVLSALRAKR
+796 PERVLAALRAKK
-808 NARALNLTKVL
+808 NSKPINLTEGVDPTSPAGFREHGGSLCFRGKGPE
-819 TRLLRHA
+819 RHPL
-826 SANTADRCASKVRA
+826 DPA
-840 RNATRSIHRGEKCRP
+840 RRP
-855 PRAVPI
+855 
-861 EPYKVQ
+861 E
-867 TAPAQNC
+867 PAQ
-874 RRRNRV
+874 
-880 SRGTFDACRAWQL
+880 
-893 ARAGSNSHPNHCRR
+893 
-907 HRFNSID
+907 
-914 AAETIRAGAR
+914 
-924 SRSARNRSA
+924 
-933 ARHPAAARR
+933 
-942 RRRNRGPHHAPR
+942 
-954 HRALRLSAPA
+954 
-964 LCGPHRSS
+964 
-972 GDRGI
+972 
-977 ARTAEH
+977 
-983 GHHRR
+983 

>member
-1 MSDFSIIGNRT
+1 MTEFSIIGKPI
-12 AMIDAAAKTTGA
+12 AMVDAAGKTTGA

-30 LSVPGMLVGKILH
+30 LCLPGMLVGKILH

-49 RIRRID
+49 RIKRID

-60 KCEGVVAVVVGQ
+60 KLDGVVAVVIGK
-72 DAPNPYGILPVG
+72 DAPTPYGILPVG
-84 HDEYALALDKV
+84 HDEHALALDKV

-100 NVACVVAVSES
+100 NLACVAAVSED
-111 IAETALELI
+111 IAEKALELI

-135 SMKAV
+135 SMKAE
-140 TDLIHDSKPGN
+140 TDLIHDNKAHN
-151 LEKDYHHVF
+151 IEKDYHHVF
-160 GDPDQ
+160 GDPDK
-165 GFAGADQI
+165 AL
-173 AEARFIANEVTH
+173 AEADYVAEGRFIANEVTH

-192 TLASFEIDPHTGKPG
+192 ALASFELDPHTGKLG

-255 LEIIAAIAARKA
+255 LEIIAAIAAR
-267 QAAVKITYTREE
+267 AARAPVKITYNREE

-292 DLKTG
+292 DLQTG
-297 VKKDGRITA
+297 VKKDGVINA

-328 SGALLGALYDIP
+328 SGALLGALYDISD
-340 NIQYDGYRVLTN
+340 IAYDGYRVLTN

-370 FESQLDEL
+370 FESQLDEIAAKL
-378 ALAIGMDPAEI
+378 NLDPAEI
-389 RQRNLLQPPCITV
+389 RRRNLLKPPCITI

-415 IEKTVDRSGWK
+415 IDQVVERSKWK
-426 QRKGK
+426 ERKGK

-440 ACSHYVSGAANSIIR
+440 GCSHYVSGAANSIIR

-469 DGGVVVYTG
+469 DGGVIVYTG
-478 ASEIGQGSDTMTAQ
+478 AAEIGQGSDTMTAQ
-492 IAAEVLGCSL
+492 IAAETLGCSL
-502 PRVRVIAAD
+502 ARLKVVAAD

-529 AGNATLRAAS
+529 AGNATLRAAE
-539 EVKRLIAAAAAKKMG
+539 EVKKQIASAAARKMK
-554 CAAEDLIFRNDQ
+554 CPPDELVFRDDEVYRRDLG
-566 VLRKNA
+566 
-572 AASVGELADKSVRTT
+572 GEGARATHS
-587 QDEASV
+587 EASA

-603 GSLQQKRKE
+603 GSLQQKRKD
-612 EGPKEKMSFEEAVV
+612 EGPKDWMTFEEAVV

-631 HGGLTGTG
+631 HGALTGTG
-639 SYAPPQE
+639 SYAPPPE

-665 SAQVAEVSVD
+665 AAQVAEVSVD
-675 EETGEVVV
+675 EETGEVTV

-697 PVSVEGQIIGSVWM
+697 PVSVDGQIIGSVWM
-711 GMGQA
+711 GLGQA
-716 LTEEMVW
+716 LEEEMVW

-737 SPSSVESP
+737 SPSAIESP
-745 EVEPIIVESV
+745 EVEPIIVESI

-782 YDAVGVRLRESPFT
+782 HDAVGIRLRECPFT
-796 PERVLSALRAKR
+796 PERVLTALRAQNK
-808 NARALNLTKVL
+808 AKPINLTEGV
-819 TRLLRHA
+819 
-826 SANTADRCASKVRA
+826 D
-840 RNATRSIHRGEKCRP
+840 P
-855 PRAVPI
+855 
-861 EPYKVQ
+861 
-867 TAPAQNC
+867 TAPTRFREHGGALWF
-874 RRRNRV
+874 
-880 SRGTFDACRAWQL
+880 RGK
-893 ARAGSNSHPNHCRR
+893 GP
-907 HRFNSID
+907 
-914 AAETIRAGAR
+914 E
-924 SRSARNRSA
+924 
-933 ARHPAAARR
+933 RHPLDPARQK
-942 RRRNRGPHHAPR
+942 A
-954 HRALRLSAPA
+954 
-964 LCGPHRSS
+964 
-972 GDRGI
+972 
-977 ARTAEH
+977 TAEI
-983 GHHRR
+983 GGDD

>member
-1 MSDFSIIGNRT
+1 MTIFSIIGKPI
-12 AMIDAAAKTTGA
+12 AMVDAAGKTTGA

-30 LSVPGMLVGKILH
+30 LTLPGLLVGKILH
-43 SPYPHA
+43 SPHPHA
-49 RIRRID
+49 RIKHID

-60 KCEGVVAVVVGQ
+60 KLDGVVAIAIGA
-72 DAPNPYGILPVG
+72 DAPNTYGILPVG
-84 HDEYALALDKV
+84 HDEHALALDKV

-100 NVACVVAVSES
+100 NVACVAAEDEA
-111 IAETALELI
+111 IAEKALELI
-120 DVEYEVLPAYFDPEE
+120 DVEYELLPAYFDPEG
-135 SMKAV
+135 SMKAER
-140 TDLIHDSKPGN
+140 DLIHDNKPHN
-151 LEKDYHHVF
+151 IEKDYHHVF
-160 GDPDQ
+160 GDPEK
-165 GFAGADQI
+165 GFAEADQM

-192 TLASFEIDPHTGKPG
+192 TLAAFELDSQTGQLG

-232 MAQIRVIK
+232 MSQIRVIK

-255 LEIIAAIAARKA
+255 LEIIAAVVARKA
-267 QAAVKITYTREE
+267 KRPVKITYTREE

-297 VKKDGRITA
+297 VKNDGHITA

-328 SGALLGALYDIP
+328 SGALLGALYDIS

-378 ALAIGMDPAEI
+378 AAKINLDPAEI
-389 RQRNLLQPPCITV
+389 RRRNLLQPPCITV
-402 NGLRVQSYGLPEC
+402 NGLRVRSYGLPEC
-415 IEKTVDRSGWK
+415 IERVVERSGWRD
-426 QRKGK
+426 RKGN
-431 LPRGRGLGI
+431 LSSGRGLGL

-502 PRVRVIAAD
+502 SRVKVIAAD

-529 AGNATLRAAS
+529 AGNATLRAAQ
-539 EVKRLIAAAAAKKMG
+539 EVKKQIALAAAKKMN
-554 CAAEDLIFRNDQ
+554 CATEELVFQND
-566 VLRKNA
+566 VISKKNLDGAPPLSPPLRQ
-572 AASVGELADKSVRTT
+572 SGDVD
-587 QDEASV
+587 SV
-593 SGRVEGQILR
+593 SPTVSGKVEGQILR
-603 GSLQQKRKE
+603 GSLQQKRKD
-612 EGPKEKMSFEEAVV
+612 EGPKGSMSFEEAVV

-631 HGGLTGTG
+631 HGALTGTG
-639 SYAPPQE
+639 SYAPPPE

-665 SAQVAEVSVD
+665 SAQVAEVTVD
-675 EETGEVVV
+675 EDTGEVTV

-716 LTEEMVW
+716 LTEEMIW
-723 KDGMLMNPGLLEYR
+723 KDGLLMNPGLLEYR
-737 SPSSVESP
+737 SPSSIESP

-782 YDAVGVRLRESPFT
+782 YDAVGIRLHEAPFT
-796 PERVLSALRAKR
+796 SERVLAALRAKK
-808 NARALNLTKVL
+808 NAKTLNLTEGVDP
-819 TRLLRHA
+819 TRPERFREHGGALWFKGKGA
-826 SANTADRCASKVRA
+826 
-840 RNATRSIHRGEKCRP
+840 
-855 PRAVPI
+855 PRAGRTSP
-861 EPYKVQ
+861 E
-867 TAPAQNC
+867 
-874 RRRNRV
+874 
-880 SRGTFDACRAWQL
+880 
-893 ARAGSNSHPNHCRR
+893 
-907 HRFNSID
+907 
-914 AAETIRAGAR
+914 R
-924 SRSARNRSA
+924 SRMGPS
-933 ARHPAAARR
+933 PA
-942 RRRNRGPHHAPR
+942 N
-954 HRALRLSAPA
+954 
-964 LCGPHRSS
+964 
-972 GDRGI
+972 GD
-977 ARTAEH
+977 
-983 GHHRR
+983 

>member
-1 MSDFSIIGNRT
+1 MTDFSIIGKPIP
-12 AMIDAAAKTTGA
+12 MVDAAGKTTGA

-30 LSVPGMLVGKILH
+30 LSLPGMLVGKILH
-43 SPYPHA
+43 SPHPHA
-49 RIRRID
+49 CIKRIDIRRAQQLD
-55 TSRAE
+55 
-60 KCEGVVAVVVGQ
+60 GVVAVVVGS

-84 HDEYALALDKV
+84 HDEHALATDKV

-100 NVACVVAVSES
+100 NVACVA
-111 IAETALELI
+111 AEDEATAERALELI
-120 DVEYEVLPAYFDPEE
+120 DVEYELLPAYFDPEE
-135 SMKAV
+135 SMKAER
-140 TDLIHDSKPGN
+140 DLIHDSKPHN
-151 LEKDYHHVF
+151 IEKDYHHAF
-160 GDPDQ
+160 GDPDR
-165 GFAGADQI
+165 GFAEADHI
-173 AEARFIANEVTH
+173 EEARFIANEVTH

-192 TLASFEIDPHTGKPG
+192 TLAAFEIDSQTGKPG

-232 MAQIRVIK
+232 MSQIRVIK

-267 QAAVKITYTREE
+267 KAPVKITYTREE

-297 VKKDGRITA
+297 VTNDGCITA
-306 VKARVVQDGGAY
+306 VKARVVQDGGGY

-370 FESQLDEL
+370 FESQLDEIAAKL
-378 ALAIGMDPAEI
+378 NIDPAEI
-389 RQRNLLQPPCITV
+389 RRRNLLQPPCVTV

-415 IEKTVDRSGWK
+415 IDRIVERSGWK
-426 QRKGK
+426 NRKGK
-431 LPRGRGLGI
+431 MPKGRGLGI

-502 PRVRVIAAD
+502 SRVKVIAAD

-529 AGNATLRAAS
+529 AGNATLRAAQ
-539 EVKRLIAAAAAKKMG
+539 EVKKQIASAAAKKMN
-554 CAAEDLIFRNDQ
+554 CASDDLIFRNDLVATQ
-566 VLRKNA
+566 NGTTAKHVGTGALARPLRAN
-572 AASVGELADKSVRTT
+572 LAPTSSSDETT
-587 QDEASV
+587 V

-612 EGPKEKMSFEEAVV
+612 DDTPKASMTFEEAVV

-631 HGGLTGTG
+631 HGTLTGTG
-639 SYAPPQE
+639 SYAPPLE
-646 ARGGKHKGAGVGPS
+646 ARGGKHKGGGVGPS

-665 SAQVAEVSVD
+665 SAQVAEVTVD
-675 EETGEVVV
+675 EETGEVTV

-697 PVSVEGQIIGSVWM
+697 PVAVEGQVIGSVWM

-716 LTEEMVW
+716 LTEEMIW
-723 KDGMLMNPGLLEYR
+723 KDGLLMNPGLLEYR

-745 EVEPIIVESV
+745 EIEAILVESI

-769 SLAATIPAIANAI
+769 ALAATIPAIANAV
-782 YDAVGVRLRESPFT
+782 YDAVGIRLHESPFT
-796 PERVLSALRAKR
+796 PERVLAALRAKQ
-808 NARALNLTKVL
+808 NAKVLNLTEGV
-819 TRLLRHA
+819 
-826 SANTADRCASKVRA
+826 D
-840 RNATRSIHRGEKCRP
+840 P
-855 PRAVPI
+855 
-861 EPYKVQ
+861 
-867 TAPAQNC
+867 TAP
-874 RRRNRV
+874 V
-880 SRGTFDACRAWQL
+880 
-893 ARAGSNSHPNHCRR
+893 
-907 HRFNSID
+907 RF
-914 AAETIRAGAR
+914 R
-924 SRSARNRSA
+924 
-933 ARHPAAARR
+933 
-942 RRRNRGPHHAPR
+942 
-954 HRALRLSAPA
+954 
-964 LCGPHRSS
+964 
-972 GDRGI
+972 
-977 ARTAEH
+977 EH
-983 GHHRR
+983 GGALWFKGKGQERVGRVPPTAGGKR